1 MEDPA
6 LVNNYALLE
15 YFGLQLAPMLHCF
28 SIGHQN
34 TIKYGGFPLTNK
46 SQPKDISE
54 NILGYLES
62 ISCENDDEQMLFTR
76 RVLIEK
82 INVQH
87 INLTKLKRRKK

>member
-1 MEDPA
+1 
-6 LVNNYALLE
+6 
-15 YFGLQLAPMLHCF
+15 MLHCF

-62 ISCENDDEQMLFTR
+62 ISCKNDDEQMLFTR

-82 INVQH
+82 ISLQQLNS
-87 INLTKLKRRKK
+87 IKPKRRKK